1 MKRIAEHE
9 RHYEP
14 VEEMDIP
21 WIRLVNVGEKIQIN
35 VSRARPHVHRQ
46 FSNYMNFQKI
56 QGYLQ
61 SRIVFFLMNIHN
73 RHRFIYFARVSI
85 AIYPG
90 FFPHSKP

>member
-35 VSRARPHVHRQ
+35 VSGTNSYLHCE
-46 FSNYMNFQKI
+46 FSNYMDLSENSGLFAVSNRLLLDEHPQQASI
-56 QGYLQ
+56 HILCPREYCYLL
-61 SRIVFFLMNIHN
+61 RFL
-73 RHRFIYFARVSI
+73 RAF
-85 AIYPG
+85 
-90 FFPHSKP
+90 

>member
-35 VSRARPHVHRQ
+35 VSPRKTTHP
-46 FSNYMNFQKI
+46 S
-56 QGYLQ
+56 
-61 SRIVFFLMNIHN
+61 
-73 RHRFIYFARVSI
+73 SI
-85 AIYPG
+85 L
-90 FFPHSKP
+90 